1 MKKFTPLL
9 IVSLI
14 LGFFYLRL
22 YLNYEDRFNVLQQRY
37 DADVPTAINLAKG
50 CDSAK
55 LVTVLKGQGY
65 VSNTKDAKFIAS
77 QLIEKLNS
85 GNELSALYDLN
96 KRAWMVNA
104 SRIDSFCKKG
114 LIDTLSN
121 SGIKNRLEI
130 SKGIL
135 GQQDSVF
142 RHKGEYESS
151 VVDDNSMNGEIL
163 VTVLTK
169 EEEKPVEG
177 VVVRLSVQNID
188 SIGDVYTS
196 YSVPRHY
203 LRTDANGQV
212 RFRGLSPD
220 SSYSVLPIR
229 EYYEYG
235 SSKGTIGGSLAQ
247 CTDNGVLKIEFA
259 EQEHAITLFDAG
271 TINAM
276 KEDASVTVR
285 SPQQFSNK
293 LMKYMI
299 MFFGAWWLVFLTS
312 LSRRKRLDSWMY
324 AAMMSLTGVCL
335 LTMFSINNPLSDK
348 LLGEDM
354 AWGVF
359 VGVIVLGL
367 LLRVDFVK
375 LYQGRIRTGFDLPI
389 EIAKWLFKPYRRKV
403 KYLTEVL
410 ADKKKGGLAKL
421 LALLVI
427 IPSLLL
433 LVFDLIQMPKLSDKV
448 EKVLDKAP
456 KGSGYLFAALFLTLL
471 LFTPLGAEV
480 GGMKVNLNLG
490 ILFQPSEIAKYLIVF
505 FMASFFCINANK
517 LIKYSADGNWNLMAS
532 KAKMMG
538 FVFAGLGV
546 LLVIYLGLGDM
557 GPALVLTFTFILM
570 YSIIKSKVELGGA
583 SEKQQIVRILTCD
596 VAMLVYGVASFALF
610 LYFGSGYLK
619 LSAFLW
625 LAIWLIIGGVKKQIF
640 ESAIFFNLVIF
651 AFVAGPEILGEMGVE
666 TVKERLESRTEMC
679 TNTWGTLPG
688 DGSEEGDAGENTQVV
703 EGLWALASGG
713 LTGQGFGM
721 GAPHVVPAFHT
732 DMVLESIGE
741 QMGFVGIVV
750 VIFLL
755 AFLLRRAI
763 VVGYNSSHPFAF
775 YLCIGVAIVTA
786 VQFIIISLGSTGVIP
801 LTGVTVPFLSYGK
814 VSMILNIAAFG
825 IVMSISRNN
834 STIECDDEEMRKL
847 QQKEMNRYAYPVS
860 LVSLSYCVLSLF
872 IGGVFFY
879 YQCIA
884 RDEVI
889 VKPVYVNNI
898 SGIPVIEYNPRIDM
912 VTKKMASGDIFDR
925 NGVLIA
931 TSNRERLESLIADS
945 VYRGIDVDISRIQRR
960 YYPFGD
966 HLFFMLGD
974 INRGYLMSARGY
986 MTEDRYMSRL
996 RGYDNAMYERDSE
1009 GNVKL
1014 DENGDSIK
1022 VYIPELKSDEHRP
1035 DKFHAAKYVNKRNR
1049 VAMRDYRVLTEALKS
1064 GLYSKSNEE
1073 VKKFTVDKNMVPDSL
1088 YLTIDARLQTE
1099 LQKRMVEYIPML
1111 YTHKRVEG
1119 KLVERPEKSPKYGP
1133 KGKDK
1138 TLKWKNKARASIVII
1153 DANKGD
1159 LLASA
1164 NYPMLNMERLI
1175 EESNRQNYYK
1185 DSYTDSTWRAYIDMD
1200 LGLLNPTAP
1209 GSTAKVITSI
1219 AALKDENI
1227 SAEELN
1233 RQKYHVYPEEKI
1245 GIEPPGTFSWRSALR
1260 RSSNSY
1266 FVNLVNDKG
1275 LYDELA
1281 SVYATLGVYV
1291 SAERHKLKPTYTFD
1305 YVDADEEW
1313 TKKLLNNTEK
1323 SIEEYNKYIGA
1334 NRPNKKKMNKGAI
1347 PAVEWSWSWGQGGL
1361 MATPLAM
1368 ARAASVA
1375 VNDGNMAKTRF
1386 LMDDDIEQVNLIG
1399 TEDAYRLKENMIF
1412 TSRGHDK
1419 IRRANVG
1426 GKTGTP
1432 GRVWKD
1438 SVDVN
1443 KNDITPRKGKNMTK
1457 KSDVD
1462 SEDGNEAVKEDKSEN
1477 LNDGWYMC
1485 FVEDVKVP
1493 RFDKVRGKVL
1503 DTTNIAI
1510 AVRIERTADAGT
1522 SDLAVW
1528 TLKDV
1533 VFSVLEELDYF
1544 DDDLSNEDFDWPEKI
1559 YGPNGAHH
1567 KFKLE
1572 Q

>member
-389 EIAKWLFKPYRRKV
+389 EITKWLFKPYRRKV

-433 LVFDLIQMPKLSDKV
+433 LLFDLIQMPKLSDKV

-625 LAIWLIIGGVKKQIF
+625 LVIWLVIGGIRKQIF
-640 ESAIFFNLVIF
+640 ESALFFNLVIF

-732 DMVLESIGE
+732 DMVLESVGE

-775 YLCIGVAIVTA
+775 YLCIGIAIVTA

-834 STIECDDEEMRKL
+834 STIVCDDEEVRNL

-860 LVSLSYCVLSLF
+860 LVSLSYCALSLF

-889 VKPVYVNNI
+889 VKPVYVNNTN
-898 SGIPVIEYNPRIDM
+898 GIPVIEYNPRIRM
-912 VTKKMASGDIFDR
+912 VTNKMEAGNIFDR

-931 TSNRERLESLIADS
+931 TSDRERLESLIADS

-966 HLFFMLGD
+966 YLFFMLGD

-986 MTEDRYMSRL
+986 MAEDRYMSRL

-1022 VYIPELKSDEHRP
+1022 VYISELKSDEHRP

-1049 VAMRDYRVLTEALKS
+1049 VAMRDYKVLTEALKS
-1064 GLYSKSNEE
+1064 GLYSKSDEE

-1099 LQKRMVEYIPML
+1099 LQKRMVEYFKENLNGPE
-1111 YTHKRVEG
+1111 YN
-1119 KLVERPEKSPKYGP
+1119 KL
-1133 KGKDK
+1133 
-1138 TLKWKNKARASIVII
+1138 RASIVVL
-1153 DANKGD
+1153 DAKRGD

-1164 NYPMLNMERLI
+1164 NYPMLDLPRLLAGG
-1175 EESNRQNYYK
+1175 NYYK
-1185 DSYTDSTWRAYIDMD
+1185 DVNKSVEWKSFVDMD
-1200 LGLLNPTAP
+1200 LGLINPTAP
-1209 GSTAKVITSI
+1209 GSTAKVMTSL
-1219 AALKDENI
+1219 AALRNSDFDYKKRLSRNGWRISNTDETRNGIFNLETALFESANVYFVRIENEYNLYKDMAYIYGHLGVSPGVSSLYVYDHFAPSEAWIDSVTKNSDSWLRDYEKFVKKEN
-1227 SAEELN
+1227 
-1233 RQKYHVYPEEKI
+1233 RKKI
-1245 GIEPPGTFSWRSALR
+1245 
-1260 RSSNSY
+1260 SNS
-1266 FVNLVNDKG
+1266 DW
-1275 LYDELA
+1275 A
-1281 SVYATLGVYV
+1281 WA
-1291 SAERHKLKPTYTFD
+1291 
-1305 YVDADEEW
+1305 
-1313 TKKLLNNTEK
+1313 
-1323 SIEEYNKYIGA
+1323 
-1334 NRPNKKKMNKGAI
+1334 
-1347 PAVEWSWSWGQGGL
+1347 WGQGTL
-1361 MATPLAM
+1361 AATPLSM
-1368 ARAASVA
+1368 ARAISVVA
-1375 VNDGNMAKTRF
+1375 NDGNMAKTRF
-1386 LMDDDIEQVNLIG
+1386 LLSDKQAEISIIDSEKAGILNGYLKKTAKYHNSFKRDD
-1399 TEDAYRLKENMIF
+1399 M
-1412 TSRGHDK
+1412 
-1419 IRRANVG
+1419 G

-1432 GRVWKD
+1432 ERVYSLKTD
-1438 SVDVN
+1438 SVEVESGG
-1443 KNDITPRKGKNMTK
+1443 TQTGKGKK
-1457 KSDVD
+1457 KEEKIAESNDAWYIFFIEDADVSRIENGKKVVD
-1462 SEDGNEAVKEDKSEN
+1462 KTNLAV
-1477 LNDGWYMC
+1477 
-1485 FVEDVKVP
+1485 
-1493 RFDKVRGKVL
+1493 
-1503 DTTNIAI
+1503 
-1510 AVRIERTADAGT
+1510 AVRIERVIKMKSARATDMT
-1522 SDLAVW
+1522 RKMIINTLIDLGY
-1528 TLKDV
+1528 K
-1533 VFSVLEELDYF
+1533 
-1544 DDDLSNEDFDWPEKI
+1544 NK
-1559 YGPNGAHH
+1559 
-1567 KFKLE
+1567 
-1572 Q
+1572 

>member
-135 GQQDSVF
+135 GQDDVMF
-142 RHKGEYESS
+142 KKGGITESS
-151 VVDDNSMNGEIL
+151 VVDDNSMSGEIL

-177 VVVRLSVQNID
+177 VVVRLSVQHLD
-188 SIGDVYTS
+188 SGTYVS
-196 YSVPRHY
+196 HSEPKHY
-203 LRTDANGQV
+203 LKTDANGQV

-247 CTDNGVLKIEFA
+247 CTDNGVLKIKFA
-259 EQEHAITLFDAG
+259 EQEHAITLFNSS
-271 TINAM
+271 TIKAM

-312 LSRRKRLDSWMY
+312 LGKRKRLDSWMY

-433 LVFDLIQMPKLSDKV
+433 LLFDLIQMPKLSDKV
-448 EKVLDKAP
+448 ERALDKAP

-610 LYFGSGYLK
+610 LYFGSEHLK

-625 LAIWLIIGGVKKQIF
+625 LVIWLVIGGVRKQIF
-640 ESAIFFNLVIF
+640 ESALFFNLVIF

-679 TNTWGTLPG
+679 TNTWGTLP
-688 DGSEEGDAGENTQVV
+688 DANVKGNPGENTQVV
-703 EGLWALASGG
+703 HGLWALASGG
-713 LTGQGFGM
+713 FTGQGFGM

-732 DMVLESIGE
+732 DMVLESVGE

-775 YLCIGVAIVTA
+775 YLCIGIAIVTA

-834 STIECDDEEMRKL
+834 STIVCDDEEVRNL

-860 LVSLSYCVLSLF
+860 LVSLSYCALSLF

-898 SGIPVIEYNPRIDM
+898 SGIPVIEYNPRIGM

-931 TSNRERLESLIADS
+931 TSDREMLDSLIADS
-945 VYRGIDVDISRIQRR
+945 VYRNLGIDVDIPKIQRR
-960 YYPFGD
+960 YYPFGE

-974 INRGYLMSARGY
+974 LNTGDLMSSRGF
-986 MTEDRYMSRL
+986 MAEDRYMSRL

-1022 VYIPELKSDEHRP
+1022 VYVNLVSKEYRP
-1035 DKFHAAKYVNKRNR
+1035 DKYHDAGKLYERR
-1049 VAMRDYRVLTEALKS
+1049 HVARRDYGVLKDALKA
-1064 GLYSKSNEE
+1064 GLYSKSDDE
-1073 VKKFTVDKNMVPDSL
+1073 VKEFAKDNNLEPSNIYLTVD
-1088 YLTIDARLQTE
+1088 AQLQTE
-1099 LQKRMVEYIPML
+1099 IQKRMVEYIPRL
-1111 YTHKRVEG
+1111 YTHRWSGG
-1119 KLVERPEKSPKYGP
+1119 KLVERSKESKA
-1133 KGKDK
+1133 
-1138 TLKWKNKARASIVII
+1138 LLWKNKARASVVIL

-1164 NYPMLNMERLI
+1164 NYPMLDMDRLK
-1175 EESNRQNYYK
+1175 EESEKRNYYTDNRK
-1185 DSYTDSTWRAYIDMD
+1185 DTAWRAYVDMD
-1200 LGLLNPTAP
+1200 LGLLHPTAP

-1219 AALKDENI
+1219 AALKAENI
-1227 SAEELN
+1227 TGENLSK
-1233 RQKYHVYPEEKI
+1233 QKYFVHGFIHANEKI
-1245 GIEPPGTFSWRSALR
+1245 LKSEPDGNVDWRMALR
-1260 RSSNSY
+1260 ESSNCY
-1266 FVNLVNDKG
+1266 FINLVNDKE
-1275 LYDELA
+1275 LYDEMA
-1281 SVYATLGVYV
+1281 SVYGLLGL
-1291 SAERHKLKPTYTFD
+1291 SISTERHPIKPAYTID
-1305 YVDADEEW
+1305 YAAADNEWIDNVLANTDNSIKEYQKYTEKDKKGNYILPRKQMNKAVVTNADIPSEEW
-1313 TKKLLNNTEK
+1313 
-1323 SIEEYNKYIGA
+1323 A
-1334 NRPNKKKMNKGAI
+1334 
-1347 PAVEWSWSWGQGGL
+1347 WSWGQGGVV
-1361 MATPLAM
+1361 ATPLVM
-1368 ARAASVA
+1368 ARAASIA

-1386 LMDDDIEQVNLIG
+1386 LMDEAVEQINVIDS
-1399 TEDAYRLKENMIF
+1399 EEAYSLKENMIF

-1432 GRVWKD
+1432 ERGWIHPDPKFKTEAD
-1438 SVDVN
+1438 SIL
-1443 KNDITPRKGKNMTK
+1443 KPND
-1457 KSDVD
+1457 
-1462 SEDGNEAVKEDKSEN
+1462 A
-1477 LNDGWYMC
+1477 WYMC
-1485 FVEDVKVP
+1485 FVEGVQVP
-1493 RFDKVRGKVL
+1493 RFDKATGETVR
-1503 DTTNIAI
+1503 DNTNLAI
-1510 AVRIERTADAGT
+1510 AVRLERTGDAGG
-1522 SDLAVW
+1522 SGRAVDV
-1528 TLKDV
+1528 LKDI
-1533 VFSVLEELDYF
+1533 VFEVLEELGYVEKVK
-1544 DDDLSNEDFDWPEKI
+1544 NESYYDRRGITSGWGEEYI
-1559 YGPNGAHH
+1559 NRGQYH